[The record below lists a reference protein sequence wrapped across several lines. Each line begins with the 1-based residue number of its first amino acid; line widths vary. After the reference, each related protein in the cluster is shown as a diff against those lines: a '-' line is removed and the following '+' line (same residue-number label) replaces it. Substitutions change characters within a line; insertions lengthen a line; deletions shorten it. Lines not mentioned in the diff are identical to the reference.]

1 MSAKFKGD
9 GEWSQEPEKLL
20 DRMLRRRRYF
30 NSVVPLKLRRR
41 ITSSLR
47 TAWTVFITLFIMQ
60 YWEWSPIIQ
69 FLSASIAIISS
80 SMYFGL
86 WLEKFYFVSYGI
98 TIGSALGVLIGFAYK
113 ITPLHIVLIFLSLT
127 WINRMPKWDRLTH
140 VLSSLS
146 MMLTAIWPYVTDG
159 KVKGLPSLAF
169 VLSIMFI
176 PYIITGF
183 SLLFPRLA
191 LATYH
196 ARFQALLVCRKL

>member
-1 MSAKFKGD
+1 
-9 GEWSQEPEKLL
+9 
-20 DRMLRRRRYF
+20 
-30 NSVVPLKLRRR
+30 
-41 ITSSLR
+41 
-47 TAWTVFITLFIMQ
+47 
-60 YWEWSPIIQ
+60 
-69 FLSASIAIISS
+69 
-80 SMYFGL
+80 
-86 WLEKFYFVSYGI
+86 
-98 TIGSALGVLIGFAYK
+98 
-113 ITPLHIVLIFLSLT
+113 
-127 WINRMPKWDRLTH
+127 
-140 VLSSLS
+140 